1 MSSKDLWTSDPPEEK
16 VSRRSFLQIAAAGG
30 ALSMVAPASKALESK
45 KNSSSAFQGS
55 ELTPVIDLPEAVN
68 GEHPVKR
75 MMEDL
80 HRALQKPMDQRKWI
94 MVIDLRKCT
103 GCNGCNIACVTE
115 NKLPPGVTYR
125 PVITETIGVYP
136 NVARRFIPRPCM
148 QCEEPPCVPVCPV
161 NATWKRSDGIVVVD
175 YDQCIGCRYCI
186 SACPYS
192 ARSFDSGYFYG
203 DFEGGERQPYELL
216 PSPEYGDSRVRKDG
230 DSPIGN
236 ARKCNFCIHRIDR
249 GELPACVLSC
259 MGRATYFGDVNDPK
273 SLVSELI
280 GTPNVMKLKD
290 ELGTNPNVYYLV

>member
-1 MSSKDLWTSDPPEEK
+1 MSSNNLRTSDPPKE
-16 VSRRSFLQIAAAGG
+16 VLSRRSFLQIAAGG
-30 ALSMVAPASKALESK
+30 GMLSMISPVTKVVESIK
-45 KNSSSAFQGS
+45 YSNTDFQGN

-103 GCNGCNIACVTE
+103 GCNGCNIACVIE

-175 YDQCIGCRYCI
+175 YDKCIGCRYCI

-192 ARSFDSGYFYG
+192 ARSFDSGFFYG

-216 PSPEYGDSRVRKDG
+216 PSPEYGENRVRKDG
-230 DSPIGN
+230 ESPIGN

-259 MGRATYFGDVNDPK
+259 MGRATYFGDVNDPN

-280 GTPNVMKLKD
+280 GTPNIMKLKD
-290 ELGTNPNVYYLV
+290 ELGANPNVYYLV